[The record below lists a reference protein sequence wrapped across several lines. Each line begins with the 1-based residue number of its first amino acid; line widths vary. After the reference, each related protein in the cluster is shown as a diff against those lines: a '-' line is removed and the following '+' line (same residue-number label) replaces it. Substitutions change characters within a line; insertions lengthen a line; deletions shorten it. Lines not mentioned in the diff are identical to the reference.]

1 MRLEN
6 CTQLLH
12 ETPHYFITFN
22 GTVIQQSQ
30 SDARKRAVMRQAGHK
45 PGHARRKEYEQM
57 KLTRKYYYM
66 DIQNGNLVTLD
77 EMLEL
82 LESEYG
88 FDDFTPMSELWN
100 YFELTEDPVR
110 Q

>member
-1 MRLEN
+1 
-6 CTQLLH
+6 
-12 ETPHYFITFN
+12 
-22 GTVIQQSQ
+22 
-30 SDARKRAVMRQAGHK
+30 
-45 PGHARRKEYEQM
+45 M

-82 LESEYG
+82 LEAEYG
-88 FDDFTPMSELWN
+88 FDDFTPMSEMWN
-100 YFELTEDPVR
+100 YFDLTNYPVR